1 MSGHYKKLD
10 KRVFVFKNDLRKRKV
25 ETLIMKK
32 FITIKD
38 CNLTPK
44 KEYVRCKVIRGH
56 KKMIRNI
63 IDNKFPTKGIIK
75 INSKDKK
82 QLQLYRFFQ
91 DHYAD
96 HASDLDEI
104 SKTESG
110 PLTDGKAR
118 RKNSKTKLDTENSF
132 NNTFCKEYF
141 TSQSVRES
149 FCIFIEL
156 VFTKIDPDCLK
167 ERFGFSCCQGR
178 LHNLDCYDKWMI
190 LKFYLQDE
198 MFVTLDYCKP
208 DINIENNDLLPSI
221 SSIFELDGL
230 DSECCEE
237 NIESA
242 MHHVKHEEEK
252 EEENKEEEISLI
264 FQ

>member
-1 MSGHYKKLD
+1 MSGHYKQLD
-10 KRVFVFKNDLRKRKV
+10 KRVFIFKNDLRKRKT

-32 FITIKD
+32 FFTVKD
-38 CNLTPK
+38 YNSNPK

-82 QLQLYRFFQ
+82 QLQIYRFFQ

-96 HASDLDEI
+96 HTSELDEV

-118 RKNSKTKLDTENSF
+118 RDYSKVKLDTENSF
-132 NNTFCKEYF
+132 NNKFCKEYF
-141 TSQSVRES
+141 TSQAVRES

-156 VFTKIDPDCLK
+156 VFSKIDPEDLNEK
-167 ERFGFSCCQGR
+167 FGFSCCQRR

-198 MFVTLDYCKP
+198 MFATLDYCKP
-208 DINIENNDLLPSI
+208 EINIESNDLLPSI

-230 DSECCEE
+230 DSESYEGNLELAICS
-237 NIESA
+237 I
-242 MHHVKHEEEK
+242 KHEEEK
-252 EEENKEEEISLI
+252 KEEETRLV

>member
-10 KRVFVFKNDLRKRKV
+10 KRVYIFKNDLRKRKI

-32 FITIKD
+32 FVTVKD
-38 CNLTPK
+38 YESCPK

-56 KKMIRNI
+56 KKMIRNMI
-63 IDNKFPTKGIIK
+63 ENKFPSKGIIK
-75 INSKDKK
+75 ISSKDKK
-82 QLQLYRFFQ
+82 QLQIYRFFQ

-96 HASDLDEI
+96 HTSDLDEI

-110 PLTDGKAR
+110 PLTDGKSR
-118 RKNSKTKLDTENSF
+118 RKNPQAKLDTENSF
-132 NNTFCKEYF
+132 NNSFCKEYF
-141 TSQSVRES
+141 STQSVRES

-156 VFTKIDPDCLK
+156 VFSKIEPDGLK
-167 ERFGFSCCQGR
+167 EKFGFSCCRGR

-221 SSIFELDGL
+221 SSIYELNEL
-230 DSECCEE
+230 DSEGYEG
-237 NIESA
+237 NLESA
-242 MHHVKHEEEK
+242 IHSMKHEEEK
-252 EEENKEEEISLI
+252 KEEENSLV